1 MTGKNFKSNKP
12 LDTISQNEQTKTS
25 TKLQQPENEKT
36 IKKKSNSDYLRLDV
50 YGYKDYLS
58 TMAGFR
64 KMSITKYIQGLI
76 NTDMEQN
83 KETYEKIKNI

>member
-1 MTGKNFKSNKP
+1 MAGKNFKSNKP
-12 LDTISQNEQTKTS
+12 LDTISKNEQAKVS
-25 TKLQQPENEKT
+25 TELQQPEKP
-36 IKKKSNSDYLRLDV
+36 IKKKSNSDYLRLDI

-64 KMSITKYIQGLI
+64 KMSITKYIQSLI
-76 NTDMEQN
+76 NADIEQN

>member
-1 MTGKNFKSNKP
+1 MAGKNFKSNKP
-12 LDTISQNEQTKTS
+12 LDTISQNKQTKTS
-25 TKLQQPENEKT
+25 TELEQPEKP
-36 IKKKSNSDYLRLDV
+36 IKKKSNSDYLRLDI

-76 NTDMEQN
+76 DTDMEQN
-83 KETYEKIKNI
+83 KEIYKKIKDI

>member
-1 MTGKNFKSNKP
+1 MAGKNFKSNKP

-25 TKLQQPENEKT
+25 TKLQQPENEKI

-64 KMSITKYIQGLI
+64 KMSITRYIQKLI
-76 NTDMEQN
+76 DADMDQN

>member
-12 LDTISQNEQTKTS
+12 LDTVSQNSQAEAS
-25 TKLQQPENEKT
+25 TELLQPEK
-36 IKKKSNSDYLRLDV
+36 ISKKKSNGDYLRLDIFR
-50 YGYKDYLS
+50 YRDFLS

-76 NTDMEQN
+76 DADMEHN
-83 KETYEKIKNI
+83 REIYEKIKNI

>member
-1 MTGKNFKSNKP
+1 MAGKNFKDNKP
-12 LDTISQNEQTKTS
+12 LDTVSQNRQAEASSELK
-25 TKLQQPENEKT
+25 QPEK
-36 IKKKSNSDYLRLDV
+36 IVKKKSNSDYLRLDI

-76 NTDMEQN
+76 DADMEQN
-83 KETYEKIKNI
+83 KEIYEKIKNI

>member
-1 MTGKNFKSNKP
+1 MAGKNFKSNKP
-12 LDTISQNEQTKTS
+12 LDTISQNKQIKAS
-25 TKLQQPENEKT
+25 TELKQPEKP
-36 IKKKSNSDYLRLDV
+36 IKKKSNSDYLRLDI

-76 NTDMEQN
+76 DIDMEQN
-83 KETYEKIKNI
+83 KEIYKKIKDI

>member
-1 MTGKNFKSNKP
+1 MSGKNFKSNKP
-12 LDTISQNEQTKTS
+12 LDTISQNKQTKAS
-25 TKLQQPENEKT
+25 TELKQPEKP

-76 NTDMEQN
+76 DDDMEQN
-83 KETYEKIKNI
+83 KEIYEKIKNI

>member
-1 MTGKNFKSNKP
+1 MAGKNFKDNKP
-12 LDTISQNEQTKTS
+12 LDTVSQNEQARE
-25 TKLQQPENEKT
+25 LQQPEK
-36 IKKKSNSDYLRLDV
+36 ISKKKSNSDYLRLDI

-76 NTDMEQN
+76 DIDMEQN
-83 KETYEKIKNI
+83 KEIYRKIKDI